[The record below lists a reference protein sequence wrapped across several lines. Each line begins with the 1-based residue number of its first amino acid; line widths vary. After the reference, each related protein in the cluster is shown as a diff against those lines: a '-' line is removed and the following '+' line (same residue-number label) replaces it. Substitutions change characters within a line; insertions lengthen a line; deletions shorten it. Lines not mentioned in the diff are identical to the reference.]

1 MGNGHGTGEGTM
13 SSSAY
18 DGAGSL
24 GSGTAFLTGLF
35 AGVVIGSGLGLLFA
49 PRKGS
54 ELRDQ
59 VADSAASVGKAVSR
73 TVDELADRGREVYAR
88 ARDVVS
94 RAGDEID
101 RAGNDIDRI
110 AADAAN
116 KVDKGLTAAAD
127 VAVAATKPRRV
138 DPLVAGRS

>member
-1 MGNGHGTGEGTM
+1 MGKGHGTGEGAM

-24 GSGTAFLTGLF
+24 GSGTGFLTGLF

-73 TVDELADRGREVYAR
+73 TVDDLADRGREVYAG

-94 RAGDEID
+94 RAGDELD
-101 RAGNDIDRI
+101 RAGSEIDRM

-116 KVDKGLTAAAD
+116 RVDKGLAGAAD
-127 VAVAATKPRRV
+127 VAATKPRRV
-138 DPLVAGRS
+138 EPHVAGRS

>member
-1 MGNGHGTGEGTM
+1 MTSN
-13 SSSAY
+13 AY
-18 DGAGSL
+18 DSADSM
-24 GSGTAFLTGLF
+24 GSGTAFLTGLV

-94 RAGDEID
+94 RAGDELAHAGGEMD
-101 RAGNDIDRI
+101 RM

-116 KVDKGLTAAAD
+116 KVDKGLAVAAD
-127 VAVAATKPRRV
+127 VAATATKPRRV
-138 DPLVAGRS
+138 EPHVASRS